1 MLRRH
6 AAAGA
11 GRLLR
16 LVLLVLLPQIGGMI
30 LMMVGSAKA
39 KPGARGCS

>member
-1 MLRRH
+1 MLRPVPEDF
-6 AAAGA
+6 AM
-11 GRLLR
+11 LR

-30 LMMVGSAKA
+30 LMMVGRAKV